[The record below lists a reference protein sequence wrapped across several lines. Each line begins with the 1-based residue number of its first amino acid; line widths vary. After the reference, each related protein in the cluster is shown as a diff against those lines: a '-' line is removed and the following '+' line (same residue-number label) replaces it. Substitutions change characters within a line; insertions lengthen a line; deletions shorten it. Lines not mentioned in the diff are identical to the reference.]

1 MKREGKIP
9 TKKKTL
15 QRREFALPD
24 ACRLDFKN
32 IDAEHTVLINILN
45 ESLSAF
51 DSGDR
56 VTVAEFE
63 KYFRRLW
70 QEMAAH
76 FRHEE
81 AEMEQVQY
89 PQCLAHKHHH
99 ADVLSRLASVR
110 DRAASAGYVDRHT
123 VEDIFD
129 TILDDMLRADL
140 GFKTFLI
147 NQDIIRH
154 D

>member
-1 MKREGKIP
+1 MP
-9 TKKKTL
+9 TKKNTAP
-15 QRREFALPD
+15 RREFSLPD
-24 ACRLDFKN
+24 ACRLGFKN

-51 DSGDR
+51 DAGDR
-56 VTVAEFE
+56 VAVAEFE

-81 AEMEQVQY
+81 AEMQEVKY
-89 PQCLAHKHHH
+89 PELLAHKHHH

-110 DRAASAGYVDRHT
+110 DHAAEAGYVDRHT

-140 GFKTFLI
+140 GFKTFLYRQGI
-147 NQDIIRH
+147 VTKRDN
-154 D
+154 

>member
-1 MKREGKIP
+1 MP
-9 TKKKTL
+9 TKKKT
-15 QRREFALPD
+15 QSHARFALPE

-51 DSGDR
+51 DAGDQ
-56 VTVAEFE
+56 VAVAEFE

-110 DRAASAGYVDRHT
+110 DHAAEAGYVDRHT

-140 GFKTFLI
+140 GFKTFLF
-147 NQDIIRH
+147 QQGIITKR
-154 D
+154 DF